1 MKKFKFLGLALFA
14 VVLCAGFA
22 SCGNNNEDE
31 GIGYDSSRE
40 NPIEDILKEAVG
52 SLPGSDDKATVVK
65 VVSVKDADSP
75 IKELL
80 LTKGKKVIAR
90 PSSALKKSASRA
102 YTPTVVL
109 EGTYEI
115 QGTKI
120 IINIPGFSEP
130 ITIDAL
136 QLISNGMKYAAEVE
150 DIAEPTE
157 ILDKSLCREW
167 KMPVYQAVVMF
178 DKMCVY
184 NGGDDSFFALQDKML
199 TALGKKDVK
208 LDILKSEIKG
218 LNIYTDGTAN
228 VLYANGDAE
237 VVNWSWKNKAKGIMN
252 MTING
257 NDVTVDVRF
266 KAGNPNKVTFVISA
280 NFSAIGVG
288 GTHNLDESR
297 LIITMVN

>member
-1 MKKFKFLGLALFA
+1 MKTIKFLGLVFMA

-22 SCGNNNEDE
+22 SCGNKNEDE
-31 GIGYDSSRE
+31 GIGLDSSHE
-40 NPIEDILKEAVG
+40 SPIDDILKEDVG
-52 SLPGSDDKATVVK
+52 SLPGSDDDATVVK
-65 VVSVKDADSP
+65 VVSIKDADCP
-75 IKELL
+75 IKGLM

-120 IINIPGFSEP
+120 IIKLPGLQT
-130 ITIDAL
+130 ITVDGTQILYNAL
-136 QLISNGMKYAAEVE
+136 TFGADVQ

-167 KMPVYQAVVMF
+167 TMPVYQAVVMF
-178 DKMCVY
+178 DGLCAY

-199 TALGKKDVK
+199 AAMGKKDVK
-208 LDILKSEIKG
+208 LDLLKSEIKG

-228 VLYANGDAE
+228 VLYANGDVE
-237 VVNWSWKNKAKGIMN
+237 VVNWSWQNKSKGIMN
-252 MTING
+252 MTLNG
-257 NDVTVDVRF
+257 NKVTVDVRF
-266 KAGNPNKVTFVISA
+266 KAGSPNKVTFVISGD
-280 NFSAIGVG
+280 FSALGAA
-288 GTHNLDESR
+288 GTHTINGR
-297 LIITMVN
+297 LIVTMKN